1 MQVRDRGSWFG
12 VHEDVPRYRK
22 HVISPSMFPS
32 GKGSKDSLMVSS
44 SIEVNTDVAD
54 ADMKGSTDTGEGEQE
69 TNITI
74 DDSNN
79 GDNLKTGEE
88 TKVDCESG
96 EVTTSS
102 YKKLNSTPMRTEHS
116 DYPLHRCMRIVPHD
130 QNSGAF
136 FIAVLHKLSPLN
148 GNILPYSYILHISL
162 FTLHLSHIHYSYS
175 SAC

>member
-1 MQVRDRGSWFG
+1 M
-12 VHEDVPRYRK
+12 HEDVPRYRK

-44 SIEVNTDVAD
+44 GIEVNTDVAD
-54 ADMKGSTDTGEGEQE
+54 ADMMDSTDMGEGEQE

-79 GDNLKTGEE
+79 GDNLKTEE
-88 TKVDCESG
+88 GNKVDCDSG
-96 EVTTSS
+96 EATASN
-102 YKKLNSTPMRTEHS
+102 KKSNSTPIHTEHS

-148 GNILPYSYILHISL
+148 GNILPHFIYPAYFIVSYINLTYITVTVS
-162 FTLHLSHIHYSYS
+162 TS
-175 SAC
+175 